1 MISLFTA
8 FRGFSK
14 DGEVKF
20 GCVMLSIKFDELL
33 LSGVDFASAAASRSE
48 KRLLVKNKLRGDS

>member
-1 MISLFTA
+1 
-8 FRGFSK
+8 
-14 DGEVKF
+14 
-20 GCVMLSIKFDELL
+20 MLSIKFDELL